1 MSNKDIVNRD
11 QILNSSKEISDFG
24 FDKVLRGYDV
34 KQVNEYINNL
44 LLANKNASELFDNR
58 FEAVKN
64 ENSML
69 SCELSQVKG
78 ELGKITELYD
88 KCAKQRDEYK
98 AMSSTQGMSPV
109 DSLQV
114 SALEE
119 KINSLISKNRIL
131 SEENKKLEDKNRDLQ
146 RDVAH
151 LTKKADKNRFE
162 IKNLKEELESGM
174 SSDSSKKYSEIS
186 QIYESAIDKAE
197 DLIYRLQTELSL
209 AHSKAEDVSA
219 GSEF

>member
-1 MSNKDIVNRD
+1 MSNNDIVNRN
-11 QILNSSKEISDFG
+11 QILGNETQDFG

-44 LLANKNASELFDNR
+44 LNANKHAGEIFDER
-58 FEAVKN
+58 FNAVKN

-69 SCELSQVKG
+69 SCELSQAKG
-78 ELGKITELYD
+78 ELEKINELYE
-88 KCAKQRDEYK
+88 KCRKQRDEYK
-98 AMSSTQGMSPV
+98 AQLEGPVVTQEEAVQIGE
-109 DSLQV
+109 LQ
-114 SALEE
+114 E
-119 KINSLISKNRIL
+119 KINNLLSKNRLL

-162 IKNLKEELESGM
+162 IKNLKEQLEAGM
-174 SSDSSKKYSEIS
+174 SSDSEKKYSAIA

-209 AHSKAEDVSA
+209 AHSKAEDVS
-219 GSEF
+219 SED